1 MIADLT
7 VVPESQQCN
16 YAEKIVYLP
25 NAYPPADSSKPSP
38 ASLYS
43 REHLGLPRD
52 GFVFCC
58 FNSVYK
64 ITPGMFDSWM
74 RILNEA
80 KGSVLWLAQAN
91 PGAMTNLRRE
101 AAHRGVAPERLM
113 FASRIES
120 LADHRARL
128 GHADL
133 FLDTFP
139 YNAHVTALDAL
150 WAALPIVTRMGDAFA
165 GRVAASLLTAI
176 NLPELITN
184 TTAEYE
190 ELAVKLATTP
200 AMMAGIREK
209 LAANRRAAPLFNTV
223 QFTQSLE
230 AGYIREMQ
238 RYQEGLDPQHIYVA
252 DPAGALNRR
261 KTE

>member
-1 MIADLT
+1 
-7 VVPESQQCN
+7 
-16 YAEKIVYLP
+16 
-25 NAYPPADSSKPSP
+25 
-38 ASLYS
+38 
-43 REHLGLPRD
+43 
-52 GFVFCC
+52 
-58 FNSVYK
+58 
-64 ITPGMFDSWM
+64 
-74 RILNEA
+74 
-80 KGSVLWLAQAN
+80 
-91 PGAMTNLRRE
+91 
-101 AAHRGVAPERLM
+101 
-113 FASRIES
+113 
-120 LADHRARL
+120 
-128 GHADL
+128 
-133 FLDTFP
+133 
-139 YNAHVTALDAL
+139 
-150 WAALPIVTRMGDAFA
+150 
-165 GRVAASLLTAI
+165 VAASLLTAI